1 MLFPSIATIGARDL
15 QSFPHKATAKN
26 TFWTTNSSQMLER
39 RESWQMPLQRVSILN
54 VSMYICIPILIL
66 THPIGNVVRRADGV
80 VVGSHVD
87 GVPGRGRLG
96 GPPRHMRRRRV
107 RTGPKTLLKTKCN
120 DCSRSHMYIPALS
133 RPS

>member
-1 MLFPSIATIGARDL
+1 MLFFKVSHTRQLQKTLSGRLIAVKCWRGGRVGKCL
-15 QSFPHKATAKN
+15 YK
-26 TFWTTNSSQMLER
+26 
-39 RESWQMPLQRVSILN
+39 RVSILN
-54 VSMYICIPILIL
+54 VCMYVYIHILIL

-107 RTGPKTLLKTKCN
+107 RTGPKTLHKTKCN